1 LKAAPSSH
9 TTAAMVVVTRPT
21 GPNVVALFSHLDQCG
36 TVPPVWIGA
45 STNPSA
51 AHVGGRGVSSLD
63 GA

>member
-1 LKAAPSSH
+1 
-9 TTAAMVVVTRPT
+9 MVVVTRPT